1 MIERDYNLYI
11 LVCDI
16 CGEEQTYNDFQEA
29 VEAKKKEGWQSK
41 REKEQW
47 MDICPECQTKP

>member
-16 CGEEQTYNDFQEA
+16 CGEEKTFDSFEEA
-29 VEAKKKEGWQSK
+29 VEAKKKEGWKSK
-41 REKEQW
+41 KESGQW
-47 MDICPECQTKP
+47 LDICPECKE

>member
-41 REKEQW
+41 REKGQW
-47 MDICPECQTKP
+47 VDICPECQING